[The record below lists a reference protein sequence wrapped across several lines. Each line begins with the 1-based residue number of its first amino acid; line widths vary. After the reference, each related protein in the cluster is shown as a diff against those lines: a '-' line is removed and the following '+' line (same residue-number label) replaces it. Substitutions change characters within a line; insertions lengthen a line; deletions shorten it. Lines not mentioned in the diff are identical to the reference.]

1 VTDRELSRARIW
13 QLRIGFAV
21 FVFAVWYAV
30 AFTMGQLFLAPPHEI
45 ATRLGESIASGEFM
59 QYLRPTAY
67 ILLIGAGL
75 GIGIGVPFGLLIGR
89 IKWLYWLTEA
99 PINIL
104 YTTPL
109 VALIPFILVILG
121 FNNSS
126 KILIVFLFT
135 VLPVVINT
143 AAGVRTVDHD
153 LVELTRSFCAGEWTV
168 WRDVLVPG
176 SLPSIMT
183 GLRIGLIH
191 ALVGA
196 VLADFYAGASGFGY
210 LIILYSN
217 RFDIAGALGPVLVL
231 AATGTLVAA
240 LLKGAQRRL
249 SPWQGGAA

>member
-1 VTDRELSRARIW
+1 VSDRGLSRRTVVG
-13 QLRIGFAV
+13 LRVGFALV
-21 FVFAVWYAV
+21 VLALWYLVSLTTGA
-30 AFTMGQLFLAPPHEI
+30 LFLAPPHEI
-45 ATRLGESIASGEFM
+45 AGRLAESVGSGEFVR
-59 QYLRPTAY
+59 YLGPTAY
-67 ILLIGAGL
+67 ILGVGAAL
-75 GIGIGVPFGLLIGR
+75 GIAVGVPFGLLIGR
-89 IKWLYWLTEA
+89 FRWLYWLTEA
-99 PINIL
+99 PINIF

-143 AAGVRTVDHD
+143 SAGVRTVDRD
-153 LVELTRSFCAGEWTV
+153 LVELSHSFCAREWTV

-176 SLPSIMT
+176 ALPAIMT

-231 AATGTLVAA
+231 AAAGTAVAA

-249 SPWQGGAA
+249 SPWQGVS

>member
-1 VTDRELSRARIW
+1 MTDGTLTRSRIW
-13 QLRIGFAV
+13 QLRIGFAA
-21 FVFAVWYAV
+21 FVLAVWYLV
-30 AFTMGQLFLAPPHEI
+30 ATTMGDLFLAEPHVI
-45 ATRLGESIASGEFM
+45 AERLVNSLASGEFM
-59 QYLRPTAY
+59 QYAQPTAY
-67 ILLIGAGL
+67 IIGVGAAL
-75 GIGIGVPFGLLIGR
+75 GVGVGVPFGLLIGR
-89 IKWLYWLTEA
+89 VRWLYWLTEA
-99 PINIL
+99 PINL
-104 YTTPL
+104 FYTTPL

-121 FNNSS
+121 FNNTS

-143 AAGVRTVDHD
+143 ASGVRTVDPD
-153 LVELTRSFCAGEWTV
+153 LLELTHSFCAPEWTV

-176 SLPSIMT
+176 ALPAIMT

-231 AATGTLVAA
+231 AATGTLIAA
-240 LLKGAQRRL
+240 LLKGAQSRL
-249 SPWQGGAA
+249 SPWQGAS

>member
-1 VTDRELSRARIW
+1 MSDRGLSRRTVVG
-13 QLRIGFAV
+13 LRVGFALV
-21 FVFAVWYAV
+21 VLALWYLVSLTTGA
-30 AFTMGQLFLAPPHEI
+30 LFLAPPHEI
-45 ATRLGESIASGEFM
+45 AGRLAESVGSGEFVR
-59 QYLRPTAY
+59 YLGPTAY
-67 ILLIGAGL
+67 ILGVGAAL
-75 GIGIGVPFGLLIGR
+75 GIAVGVPFGLLIGR
-89 IKWLYWLTEA
+89 FRWLYWLTEA
-99 PINIL
+99 PINIF

-143 AAGVRTVDHD
+143 SAGVRTVDRD
-153 LVELTRSFCAGEWTV
+153 LVELSHSFCAREWTV

-176 SLPSIMT
+176 ALPAIMT

-231 AATGTLVAA
+231 AAAGTAVAA

-249 SPWQGGAA
+249 SPWQGVS